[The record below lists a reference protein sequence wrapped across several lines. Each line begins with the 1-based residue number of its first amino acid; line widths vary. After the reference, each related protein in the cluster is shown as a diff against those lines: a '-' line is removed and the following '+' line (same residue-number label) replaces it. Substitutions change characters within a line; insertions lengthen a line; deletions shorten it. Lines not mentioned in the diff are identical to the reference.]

1 VLKEIQ
7 VNKTAKKVYAM
18 DEFYDIMATF
28 PIGTEFY
35 PGYNDAG
42 EPRCNAPDGVYTD
55 TVWVDVD
62 WPDADDLVP
71 GYGWGYI
78 NITDRGH
85 ALHGGGA
92 NLGEEGAMEPFQPL
106 LPTLGCFRM
115 HNADVYWLALQA
127 QRSIAAGVELVV
139 HVVS

>member
-1 VLKEIQ
+1 MLKEIQ
-7 VNKTAKKVYAM
+7 VNTSALKVYAM
-18 DEFYDIMATF
+18 DEMYEIMATF
-28 PIGTEFY
+28 PMSKAFY
-35 PGYNDAG
+35 AG
-42 EPRCNAPDGVYTD
+42 FNSEGQPRCNAPEGVYTD

-62 WPDADDLVP
+62 WPDAPDLEA
-71 GYGWGYI
+71 GFGWGYI

-92 NLGEEGAMEPFQPL
+92 NLGWDGALEPFQPL
-106 LPTLGCFRM
+106 LPTEGCFRM

>member
-1 VLKEIQ
+1 MKEIQ
-7 VNKTAKKVYAM
+7 VNKTSCTVYAM
-18 DEFYDIMATF
+18 DEFYDIMATM
-28 PIGTEFY
+28 PMGKEFY
-35 PGYNDAG
+35 PGYNDVG

-115 HNADVYWLALQA
+115 HNADIYWLSLQA
-127 QRSIAAGVELVV
+127 KRSIAAGVELVV